1 MDYCRSVHKQLRAA
15 GIRAEI
21 DDRNEKIGKKIRDTE
36 LSKVPYMFII
46 GEKEMNENAVSLRIQ
61 SQGDQGMKPVTEI
74 VESMREQILN
84 RTSS

>member
-1 MDYCRSVHKQLRAA
+1 
-15 GIRAEI
+15 
-21 DDRNEKIGKKIRDTE
+21 
-36 LSKVPYMFII
+36 MFII